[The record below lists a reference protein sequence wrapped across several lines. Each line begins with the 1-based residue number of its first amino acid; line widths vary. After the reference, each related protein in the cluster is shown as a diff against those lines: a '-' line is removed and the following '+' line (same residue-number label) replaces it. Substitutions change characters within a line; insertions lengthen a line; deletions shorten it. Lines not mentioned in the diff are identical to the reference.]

1 MKQKFQQEGVNTR
14 IMLIMKEK
22 NLNKNSLSKLLG
34 ISQPALKKIES
45 NENLPSFKL
54 LFELLSNFQDINPE
68 WLITGNGSM
77 YKSDSD
83 HSHPV
88 PTLVDSEL
96 FVASQKQVGDLINM
110 LKQSQRQL
118 DDVMKMYT
126 QLLER
131 EKGGGVVHRGND
143 AECADVG

>member
-1 MKQKFQQEGVNTR
+1 MSKIQER
-14 IMLIMKEK
+14 IKEYIDTK
-22 NLNKNSLSKLLG
+22 G
-34 ISQPALKKIES
+34 ISVREFCRQINVS
-45 NENLPSFKL
+45 PSF
-54 LFELLSNFQDINPE
+54 LSRDAEISSDKVLNIINTFPEISVE
-68 WLITGNGSM
+68 WLITGNGEM
-77 YKSDSD
+77 IKNDSD

>member
-1 MKQKFQQEGVNTR
+1 MILNR
-14 IMLIMKEK
+14 IKEYLDFK
-22 NLNKNSLSKLLG
+22 G
-34 ISQPALKKIES
+34 ISISAFEKSIGMSNASFGKSLKNNGAIGTDKL
-45 NENLPSFKL
+45 ENILNIYP
-54 LFELLSNFQDINPE
+54 DISVE
-68 WLITGNGSM
+68 WLITGNGEM
-77 YKSDSD
+77 IKDDSD

-118 DDVMKMYT
+118 DDVIKMYT